1 MYKGE
6 VQLPQRD
13 LMSFI
18 HVAKALKIR
27 GLSDLSPNEQE
38 QSMQSNDYQDSGRSD
53 CGRQDNMTH
62 GQQQVNA
69 PPRRMEPNNSRVQQ
83 PVPPGMNTPADG
95 KLSLSNGHS
104 HMDQKLA

>member
-27 GLSDLSPNEQE
+27 GLSDLSPNEQD
-38 QSMQSNDYQDSGRSD
+38 QNMQPNDYQDNGRSD
-53 CGRQDNMTH
+53 CGRQDNMGH
-62 GQQQVNA
+62 GQQPVNQQN
-69 PPRRMEPNNSRVQQ
+69 RRMEPNNGRVQ
-83 PVPPGMNTPADG
+83 PTVPSAMNTAPDG
-95 KLSLSNGHS
+95 
-104 HMDQKLA
+104 M

>member
-38 QSMQSNDYQDSGRSD
+38 QNMQSNDYQDNARSD
-53 CGRQDNMTH
+53 CGRQDTMGH
-62 GQQQVNA
+62 PQHQQQVNA
-69 PPRRMEPNNSRVQQ
+69 PARRMEPNQTRVQQ
-83 PVPPGMNTPADG
+83 PVPTPMNTAADG
-95 KLSLSNGHS
+95 IF
-104 HMDQKLA
+104 